1 MNAMTNNTTSTRNA
15 ARFAGILF
23 ILQMTAAIISHSVL
37 LVPLLRGED
46 FLSNMAAN
54 ETKVIIAMLLDLV
67 TGASVFAISVILF
80 PILKRFS
87 ERIALWYVGLRLT
100 EWVIALIS
108 GMLLLTVLSISK
120 DYQQASTQESNMLQ
134 TLSEYFLTSRDSIR
148 NLMLLT
154 FCLSASMF
162 YFLLYKSKLLPRFI
176 SVWGLIGVLLLFAE
190 ILSSIF
196 GSSLGGIMIML
207 PMGLNEIFLGIWL
220 MVKGFNES
228 AMNPDKTA

>member
-1 MNAMTNNTTSTRNA
+1 MTDNSNSIKNA
-15 ARFAGILF
+15 ARIAGMLF
-23 ILQMTAAIISHSVL
+23 ILQMTAAVISHSVI

-46 FLSNMAAN
+46 FLSNIAAN

-67 TGASVFAISVILF
+67 TGASVFGISVILF

-108 GMLLLTVLSISK
+108 GMFLLTVLSISK
-120 DYQQASTQESNMLQ
+120 DYQKASIQEANLLQ
-134 TLSEYFLTSRDSIR
+134 TISEYFLNSRGSIR

-154 FCLSASMF
+154 FCLSAGMF
-162 YFLLYKSKLLPRFI
+162 YFLLYTSKLLPRFI
-176 SVWGLIGVLLLFAE
+176 SVWGLIGVFLLFAE
-190 ILSSIF
+190 ILASMF

-207 PMGLNEIFLGIWL
+207 PMGLNEIFLGTWL
-220 MVKGFNES
+220 IIKGFNVAASDQITKRE
-228 AMNPDKTA
+228 

>member
-1 MNAMTNNTTSTRNA
+1 MTNNSNSIKNA
-15 ARFAGILF
+15 ARIAGILF
-23 ILQMTAAIISHSVL
+23 ILQMTAAVISHSVI

-46 FLSNMAAN
+46 FLSNIAAN
-54 ETKVIIAMLLDLV
+54 EAKVIIAMLLDLV
-67 TGASVFAISVILF
+67 TGASVFGISVILF

-108 GMLLLTVLSISK
+108 GMFLLTVLSISK
-120 DYQQASTQESNMLQ
+120 DYQQASTQESNFLQ
-134 TLSEYFLTSRDSIR
+134 TISEYFLNSRGSIR

-176 SVWGLIGVLLLFAE
+176 SVWGLIGVFLLFAE

-207 PMGLNEIFLGIWL
+207 PMGLNEIFLGTWL
-220 MVKGFNES
+220 IIKGFNV
-228 AMNPDKTA
+228 TASDQITQIE

>member
-1 MNAMTNNTTSTRNA
+1 MIENMNSDAKNA

-23 ILQMTAAIISHSVL
+23 LLQMTAAVISHSVI
-37 LVPLLRGED
+37 LVPLLRGEH
-46 FLSNMAAN
+46 FLTNISAN
-54 ETKVIIAMLLDLV
+54 EMKVIIAMLLDLV
-67 TGASVFAISVILF
+67 TGASVFGISVILF
-80 PILKRFS
+80 PILKRHS
-87 ERIALWYVGLRLT
+87 ERIALWYIGLRLT
-100 EWVIALIS
+100 EWVIAIIS
-108 GMLLLTVLSISK
+108 GMFLLTVLSISR
-120 DYQQASTQESNMLQ
+120 DYQLASTLESNLLQ
-134 TLSEYFLTSRDSIR
+134 TLSEYFLNARGSIR

-220 MVKGFNES
+220 IVKGFNGY
-228 AMNPDKTA
+228 AINPDKTT